1 MQLNWYSNLDKVY
14 NYITIRVISKLFTK
28 PNSGA
33 AGVDKN

>member
-14 NYITIRVISKLFTK
+14 NYITIRVISKFFTK